1 MLGKGSSFNCLLR
14 LTPNNGFCLL
24 LSASSIVTPLQHTI
38 LNHHVISSASLF
50 FIKFGSFARKKI
62 EVCQNARA
70 LILHSIMFHIFLIK
84 KKVNHRRH
92 KQVHFVKGHSSV
104 YHISSYIIIVVVV
117 IYIIKSELSMKK
129 ANVCAVDQRSN
140 NRNLLHPVLYFEY

>member
-1 MLGKGSSFNCLLR
+1 MASV
-14 LTPNNGFCLL
+14 FCFLL
-24 LSASSIVTPLQHTI
+24 LQLSHHFNI